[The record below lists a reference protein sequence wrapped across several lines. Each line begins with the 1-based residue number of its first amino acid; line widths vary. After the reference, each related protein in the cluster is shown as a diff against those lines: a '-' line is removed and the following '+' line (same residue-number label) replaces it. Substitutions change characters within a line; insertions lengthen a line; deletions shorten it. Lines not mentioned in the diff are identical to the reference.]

1 MDALVPSS
9 VAVPGFVDVH
19 IASPHGSKQR
29 ASLVYSQCN
38 MTSHGEDPDEVRFL
52 LASDTHIGFMERDPV
67 RGSDSINTFEEILT
81 IARQHRVDFILHG
94 GDLFHENKP
103 SRPTMFKTMALLRE
117 YTLGDDP
124 VSIELL
130 SDPYSDSR
138 PGTKFPSVNYED
150 ENFNVSIPFFSI
162 HGNHDDPQG
171 LGEEGS
177 LSALDILSAAGL
189 LNYFGRMTLPG
200 SNASRKR
207 PSSTSSP
214 LLALRPVLLR
224 KGNTH
229 IALYGMGNMKD
240 ERISHEL
247 MEKHVCMYRPAEA
260 TSEWFQVLALHQ
272 NRASHNPKAY
282 VPEHILDNSFHL
294 IVWGHEHEQR
304 ISPEAVSEKNY
315 HISQP
320 GSSIA
325 TSLSPGELSPKSV
338 AIVHVKHKDF
348 KLEPIPLQTVRP
360 FVMKDIFLPVEAR
373 KEGVDITD
381 RMSAT
386 KLLRSHVESLISTAS
401 LQWSERFAQIPETE
415 KPPPMLPLVRLRV
428 TYDTHLPLGN
438 IVRFG
443 QEFTGRVANPNDVLQ
458 LKLIKQRQTQ
468 VSRPILSAA
477 HLDQDMLPA
486 EKLERINLP
495 SLVMEN
501 VRAQHFDL
509 LNASQLQ
516 KSVMGY
522 VEKDERDAIESFLN
536 TSLQAVE
543 QRLARQQMQE
553 SQLQSELERICA
565 QQSCV
570 DQPERTA
577 G

>member
-1 MDALVPSS
+1 
-9 VAVPGFVDVH
+9 
-19 IASPHGSKQR
+19 
-29 ASLVYSQCN
+29 
-38 MTSHGEDPDEVRFL
+38 
-52 LASDTHIGFMERDPV
+52 
-67 RGSDSINTFEEILT
+67 
-81 IARQHRVDFILHG
+81 
-94 GDLFHENKP
+94 
-103 SRPTMFKTMALLRE
+103 
-117 YTLGDDP
+117 
-124 VSIELL
+124 
-130 SDPYSDSR
+130 
-138 PGTKFPSVNYED
+138 
-150 ENFNVSIPFFSI
+150 
-162 HGNHDDPQG
+162 
-171 LGEEGS
+171 
-177 LSALDILSAAGL
+177 
-189 LNYFGRMTLPG
+189 
-200 SNASRKR
+200 
-207 PSSTSSP
+207 
-214 LLALRPVLLR
+214 
-224 KGNTH
+224 
-229 IALYGMGNMKD
+229 
-240 ERISHEL
+240 
-247 MEKHVCMYRPAEA
+247 
-260 TSEWFQVLALHQ
+260 
-272 NRASHNPKAY
+272 
-282 VPEHILDNSFHL
+282 
-294 IVWGHEHEQR
+294 
-304 ISPEAVSEKNY
+304 
-315 HISQP
+315 
-320 GSSIA
+320 
-325 TSLSPGELSPKSV
+325 
-338 AIVHVKHKDF
+338 
-348 KLEPIPLQTVRP
+348 
-360 FVMKDIFLPVEAR
+360 MKDIFLPVEAR

-381 RMSAT
+381 RMSVT

-401 LQWSERFAQIPETE
+401 LQWSERFALIPETE
-415 KPPPMLPLVRLRV
+415 RPPPMLPLVRLRV

-486 EKLERINLP
+486 EKLERVNLS

-570 DQPERTA
+570 DQPERTV

>member
-1 MDALVPSS
+1 
-9 VAVPGFVDVH
+9 
-19 IASPHGSKQR
+19 
-29 ASLVYSQCN
+29 
-38 MTSHGEDPDEVRFL
+38 MTSHEQDPDEVRFL

-189 LNYFGRMTLPG
+189 LNYFGRLALPG
-200 SNASRKR
+200 SHASRKR

-214 LLALRPVLLR
+214 MLALRPVLLR

-373 KEGVDITD
+373 KEGVDISD
-381 RMSAT
+381 RMNVT

-401 LQWSERFAQIPETE
+401 LQWSERFALIPETE
-415 KPPPMLPLVRLRV
+415 RPPPMLPLVRLRV

-486 EKLERINLP
+486 EKLERVNLS

-522 VEKDERDAIESFLN
+522 VEKDERDAIESFIN
-536 TSLQAVE
+536 ASLQAVE

-565 QQSCV
+565 QQSSI
-570 DQPERTA
+570 D
-577 G
+577 

>member
-1 MDALVPSS
+1 
-9 VAVPGFVDVH
+9 
-19 IASPHGSKQR
+19 
-29 ASLVYSQCN
+29 

-247 MEKHVCMYRPAEA
+247 MEKHVSMYRPAEA

-338 AIVHVKHKDF
+338 AVVHVKHKDF

-381 RMSAT
+381 RMSVT

-401 LQWSERFAQIPETE
+401 LQWSERFALIPETE
-415 KPPPMLPLVRLRV
+415 RPPPMLPLVRLRV

-486 EKLERINLP
+486 EKLERVNLS

-570 DQPERTA
+570 DQPERTV

>member
-189 LNYFGRMTLPG
+189 LNYFGRMTLPS

-348 KLEPIPLQTVRP
+348 KLEPIPLQTARP

-381 RMSAT
+381 RMSVT

-401 LQWSERFAQIPETE
+401 LQWSERFALIPETE
-415 KPPPMLPLVRLRV
+415 RPPPMLPLVRLRV